1 MTNDISGPESTT
13 VRTVPEE
20 VAPSSMQNSN
30 SNYGL
35 SAMLE
40 NVGAVAGAVSALS
53 LLVSILYN
61 WQYFRIVRADLFQL
75 LTLADYFATGVQV
88 VSAIAVGAVFS
99 GVLGGLGA
107 MIGSIIAYLILDF
120 GSGVGKRLGAKLGD
134 KIGGA
139 DASKER
145 GGEFLGSIF
154 RKVVRSLL
162 LIGCG
167 IYAYFYIYP
176 VLLGLYEYIVERASW
191 YEIASVIVGVIS
203 VALFLA
209 RDYYL
214 SDVPGTLKVVAIF
227 YVALMGAAN
236 CRAIQNARTDLERT
250 QPTFKINYE
259 GSVQEAVLMRSLEHV
274 ILIRLIETDA
284 VAFIEWQNFKKGW
297 FDRVR

>member
-1 MTNDISGPESTT
+1 
-13 VRTVPEE
+13 
-20 VAPSSMQNSN
+20 
-30 SNYGL
+30 
-35 SAMLE
+35 
-40 NVGAVAGAVSALS
+40 
-53 LLVSILYN
+53 
-61 WQYFRIVRADLFQL
+61 
-75 LTLADYFATGVQV
+75 
-88 VSAIAVGAVFS
+88 
-99 GVLGGLGA
+99 
-107 MIGSIIAYLILDF
+107 
-120 GSGVGKRLGAKLGD
+120 
-134 KIGGA
+134 
-139 DASKER
+139 
-145 GGEFLGSIF
+145 
-154 RKVVRSLL
+154 
-162 LIGCG
+162 
-167 IYAYFYIYP
+167 
-176 VLLGLYEYIVERASW
+176 
-191 YEIASVIVGVIS
+191 VGVIS